1 MGDNTTDLHVL
12 EEESSMRI
20 YVGNLPYSVTRDQ
33 LTELFSPFGEVA
45 DVHVVTD
52 RQTGR
57 PKGFA
62 FVEMDDAG
70 AQKAI
75 SQLNGSMLGDRA
87 ITVNEA
93 QPRPER
99 REGSYRD
106 GDGSRQRRW

>member
-1 MGDNTTDLHVL
+1 
-12 EEESSMRI
+12 MRI

-33 LTELFSPFGEVA
+33 LAELFSPFGEVA

-75 SQLNGSMLGDRA
+75 SQLNGSELGERT

-93 QPRPER
+93 RPQTER

-106 GDGSRQRRW
+106 GDRPRQRRW

>member
-1 MGDNTTDLHVL
+1 
-12 EEESSMRI
+12 MRI
-20 YVGNLPYSVTRDQ
+20 YVGNLPYSVTREQ
-33 LTELFSPFGEVA
+33 LTDLFAPFGELA

-62 FVEMDDAG
+62 FVELDDAG
-70 AQKAI
+70 AENAI
-75 SQLNGSMLGDRA
+75 SQLNGSELNGRT

-99 REGSYRD
+99 
-106 GDGSRQRRW
+106 

>member
-1 MGDNTTDLHVL
+1 MHLHFL

-20 YVGNLPYSVTRDQ
+20 YVGNLPYSITSDQ
-33 LTELFSPFGEVA
+33 LAQLFSPFGEVA
-45 DVHVVTD
+45 DVNVITD

-62 FVEMDDAG
+62 FVEMDDTG

-75 SQLNGSMLGDRA
+75 SQLNGSALGERT

-93 QPRPER
+93 QARPER

-106 GDGSRQRRW
+106 NDRSREPRW

>member
-1 MGDNTTDLHVL
+1 
-12 EEESSMRI
+12 MRI
-20 YVGNLPYSVTRDQ
+20 YVGNLPYSVTREQ
-33 LTELFSPFGEVA
+33 LAQLFSPFGEVA
-45 DVHVVTD
+45 DIHMVTD

-70 AQKAI
+70 ALKAI
-75 SQLNGSMLGDRA
+75 GQLNGSGLEDRA

-99 REGSYRD
+99 REGSYGNGDRD
-106 GDGSRQRRW
+106 RQRRW

>member
-1 MGDNTTDLHVL
+1 
-12 EEESSMRI
+12 MRI

-33 LTELFSPFGEVA
+33 LAQLFSPFGDVA

-62 FVEMDDAG
+62 FVEMDDTA
-70 AQKAI
+70 AQTAI
-75 SQLNGSMLGDRA
+75 SQLNGSVLDDRTL
-87 ITVNEA
+87 TVNEA
-93 QPRPER
+93 RPQTER

-106 GDGSRQRRW
+106 GDRPRQRRW